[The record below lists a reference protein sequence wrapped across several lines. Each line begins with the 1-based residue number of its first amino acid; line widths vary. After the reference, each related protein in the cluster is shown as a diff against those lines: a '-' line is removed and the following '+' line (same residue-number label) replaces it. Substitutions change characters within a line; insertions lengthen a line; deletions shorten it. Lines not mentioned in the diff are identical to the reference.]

1 MLHKSRNDY
10 CMDIELLKIILRANR
25 RSISRI
31 ELVKRDIKLEENFNY
46 VFVGMR
52 QAGKSYLMYQ
62 RIHQLLD
69 AGHSIDEIVYLN
81 LDDERLFGMTVSDL
95 DLILQAHYQLSESTP
110 ILFLDEIQN
119 IDHWEHFA
127 RRLANEKYRVY
138 ITGSNA
144 KMLSSEVAT
153 TLGGRYMIQEVYPY
167 SFMEYLRANNLELYQ
182 HWEYDQD
189 TINNIQRLFFAYFYD
204 GGFPE
209 SLRAVEKRPWLS
221 VLYQKIFLGDLVA
234 RYKIRNDISLKLL
247 IKKLSESV
255 KQPSSFNR
263 LANIV
268 SSAGQKIQ
276 TSTVIEYV
284 KYMEET
290 WLLFNLTNYVGKF
303 AERESAKKYYFRDN
317 GILNLFLVDAETSLL
332 ENRVAIELKKIY
344 GEEVYF
350 YNKSVEVD
358 FYVPQHNWLIQASYS
373 IRDEETYEREV
384 SALLKVCKH
393 VKAKRLTII
402 TYNEEQNIQHNDI
415 TIEVIPLWKWLLME
429 KPYST
434 ILL

>member
-1 MLHKSRNDY
+1 M
-10 CMDIELLKIILRANR
+10 
-25 RSISRI
+25 
-31 ELVKRDIKLEENFNY
+31 
-46 VFVGMR
+46 
-52 QAGKSYLMYQ
+52 
-62 RIHQLLD
+62 
-69 AGHSIDEIVYLN
+69 
-81 LDDERLFGMTVSDL
+81 
-95 DLILQAHYQLSESTP
+95 
-110 ILFLDEIQN
+110 DEIQN

-167 SFMEYLRANNLELYQ
+167 SLVEYLRANGLSLSKN
-182 HWEYDQD
+182 WEYDSD
-189 TINNIQRLFFAYFYD
+189 VTNHIQRLFTAYFYY

-209 SLRAVEKRPWLS
+209 SVPLVQKRAWLS
-221 VLYQKIFLGDLVA
+221 VLYQKIFLGDLVT

-247 IKKLSESV
+247 VKKMSESV
-255 KQPSSFNR
+255 KQPSSFSR

-290 WLLFNLTNYVGKF
+290 WLLFSMTNYAAKF
-303 AERESAKKYYFRDN
+303 AEKESAKKYYFRDN
-317 GILNLFLVDAETSLL
+317 GILNLFLVDPETSLL
-332 ENRVAIELKKIY
+332 ENRVAVELKKLY

-358 FYVPQHNWLIQASYS
+358 FYVPQLDWLIQASYS
-373 IRDEETYEREV
+373 IGNEETREREI
-384 SALLKVCKH
+384 SALLKVGKH
-393 VKAKRLTII
+393 VGAQRLTII
-402 TYNEEQNIQHNDI
+402 TYNEEQTLQVNGKN
-415 TIEVIPLWKWLLME
+415 IEVIPLWKWLLNV
-429 KPYST
+429 K
-434 ILL
+434 

>member
-1 MLHKSRNDY
+1 
-10 CMDIELLKIILRANR
+10 MDIELLKVILRANR

-31 ELVKRDIKLEENFNY
+31 ELVKRDIRLEGNFNY

-69 AGHSIDEIVYLN
+69 EGHSIDEIIYLN
-81 LDDERLFGMTVSDL
+81 LDDERLFGMKVTDL
-95 DLILQAHYQLSESTP
+95 DLILQAHFQLSDCTP

-167 SFMEYLRANNLELYQ
+167 SFMEYLRANGLELYK
-182 HWEYDQD
+182 HWEYDID
-189 TINNIQRLFFAYFYD
+189 TTNAIQRFFSVYFFD

-209 SLRAVEKRPWLS
+209 SLHATEKRSWLS
-221 VLYQKIFLGDLVA
+221 VLFQKIFLGDLVA
-234 RYKIRNDISLKLL
+234 RYKVRNDTSLKLL
-247 IKKLSESV
+247 VKKLSESV

-276 TSTVIEYV
+276 TSTVIEYI

-290 WLLFNLTNYVGKF
+290 WLLFSLTNYAAKF
-303 AERESAKKYYFRDN
+303 AEKESAKKYYFRDN

-332 ENRVAIELKKIY
+332 ENRIAVELKKLY

-350 YNKSVEVD
+350 YNKGVEVD
-358 FYVPQHNWLIQASYS
+358 FYLPLHNWLIQASYS
-373 IRDEETYEREV
+373 IRDEETRNREI
-384 SALLKVCKH
+384 SSLLKVCKH
-393 VKAKRLTII
+393 VNAKRLSVI
-402 TYNEEQNIQHNDI
+402 TYNDEQRIQINGF
-415 TIEVIPLWKWLLME
+415 TIDVIPLWKWLLME
-429 KPYST
+429 K
-434 ILL
+434 

>member
-1 MLHKSRNDY
+1 
-10 CMDIELLKIILRANR
+10 MDIELLKIILRANR

-344 GEEVYF
+344 GKEVYF

-434 ILL
+434 ILM

>member
-1 MLHKSRNDY
+1 
-10 CMDIELLKIILRANR
+10 MDIELLKVILRANR

-81 LDDERLFGMTVSDL
+81 LDDERLFGMTVADL
-95 DLILQAHYQLSESTP
+95 DLILQAHYQISDCTP

-127 RRLANEKYRVY
+127 RRLVNEKYRVY

-167 SFMEYLRANNLELYQ
+167 SFMEYLRANGLELYK

-189 TINNIQRLFFAYFYD
+189 TTNTIQRLFYSYFYD

-209 SLRAVEKRPWLS
+209 SLRAAEKRPWLS
-221 VLYQKIFLGDLVA
+221 VLYQKIFLGDLVT

-268 SSAGQKIQ
+268 SSVGQKIQ

-290 WLLFNLTNYVGKF
+290 WLIFNLTNYAAKF
-303 AERESAKKYYFRDN
+303 AEKESAKKYYFRDN

-332 ENRVAIELKKIY
+332 ENRVAIELKKVY
-344 GEEVYF
+344 DEEVYF

-358 FYVPQHNWLIQASYS
+358 FYVPQQNWLIQTSYS
-373 IRDEETYEREV
+373 IRDEETREREV
-384 SALLKVCKH
+384 SALLKVSKH
-393 VKAKRLTII
+393 VKAQRLTII
-402 TYNEEQNIQHNDI
+402 TYNEEQSIQYNSI

-434 ILL
+434 VLL

>member
-1 MLHKSRNDY
+1 
-10 CMDIELLKIILRANR
+10 MDIELLKIILRANR

-69 AGHSIDEIVYLN
+69 AGHSMDEIVYLN
-81 LDDERLFGMTVSDL
+81 LDDERLFGMTVADL
-95 DLILQAHYQLSESTP
+95 DLILQAHYQMSDCTP

-167 SFMEYLRANNLELYQ
+167 SFIEYLRANEVELYK
-182 HWEYDQD
+182 HWEYDQE
-189 TINNIQRLFFAYFYD
+189 TTNTIQRLFSAYFYD

-209 SLRAVEKRPWLS
+209 SLRAAEKRPWLS

-234 RYKIRNDISLKLL
+234 RYKVRNDISLKLL

-263 LANIV
+263 LANVV

-290 WLLFNLTNYVGKF
+290 WLLFNLTNYAAKF
-303 AERESAKKYYFRDN
+303 AEKESGKKYYFRDN

-332 ENRVAIELKKIY
+332 ENRVAIELKKNY

-358 FYVPQHNWLIQASYS
+358 FYLPQHDWLIQASYS

-384 SALLKVCKH
+384 SALLKVSKH

-402 TYNEEQNIQHNDI
+402 TYNEEQSIQHNTI
-415 TIEVIPLWKWLLME
+415 TIEVIPIWKWLLME
-429 KPYST
+429 KPCLT
-434 ILL
+434 VIL